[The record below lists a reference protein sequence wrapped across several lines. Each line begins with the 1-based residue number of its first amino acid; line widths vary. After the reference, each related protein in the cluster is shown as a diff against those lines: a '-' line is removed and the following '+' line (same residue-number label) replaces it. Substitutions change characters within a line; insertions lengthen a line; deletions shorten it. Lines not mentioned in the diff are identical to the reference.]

1 MAFCKACG
9 QEIGTAS
16 FCPKCGA
23 NQGAAA
29 APAAVPVGAPAV
41 AAVSPTEGMQENVAG
56 LLCYALGWLT
66 GIIFLLID
74 KRPWVKFQAA
84 QSIVVFGGLTVLRI
98 GLGIVSGIFGGVA
111 GFGAMVA
118 LGGLTALVGLILWLL
133 LMVKAYQHQD
143 FRVPIAAGIADSI
156 AGK

>member
-1 MAFCKACG
+1 MAFCKSCG

-16 FCPKCGA
+16 FCPNCGA
-23 NQGAAA
+23 SQSA
-29 APAAVPVGAPAV
+29 APAV
-41 AAVSPTEGMQENVAG
+41 AGAPTTTAVVASPTEALQENVAA
-56 LLCYALGWLT
+56 LLSYVLGWLT

-74 KRPWVKFQAA
+74 KRPYVKFHAA

-118 LGGLTALVGLILWLL
+118 LGGLIGLVGLVLWIL

-156 AGK
+156 AGGK